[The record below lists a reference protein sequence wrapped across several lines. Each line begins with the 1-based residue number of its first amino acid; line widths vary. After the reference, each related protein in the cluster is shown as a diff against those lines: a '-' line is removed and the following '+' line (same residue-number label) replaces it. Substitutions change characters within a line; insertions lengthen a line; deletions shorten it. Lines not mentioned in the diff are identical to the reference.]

1 MSVLARLA
9 RQPFALAG
17 LALVAVFAA
26 LALAAPF
33 LPLPDPDATEPAN
46 RLAGLGS
53 AGHLLGTDQL
63 GRDVLSRLI
72 FGLRVSLAVGVAAT
86 LAAAL
91 VGGTIGLVAAFYGRW
106 VDGLLMRLVDV
117 LMAFPYLLLALAVV
131 AALGPGLTNAAL
143 AIAIVNVPFFARA
156 VRGQAL
162 GIVRRD
168 YVAAARLAGFSD
180 LRILLSEVLPN
191 VAPLLI
197 VTAATTIGWMI
208 LETAGLSFLG
218 LGAQPPQA
226 DLGSMLGDGR
236 KVVVAAPHVAAA
248 PGVVVFVLVVG
259 LNLLG
264 DGLRDALDPRMKGA
278 ETGAPQPATRV
289 ARGRVALGTP
299 GHEASGAFTSPR
311 RGEVGQEGRVRG
323 PSADRRGQ
331 FPLTRE
337 ADASR
342 PLPAGER
349 WAPDVDGSAPAP
361 PVLDV
366 RALTT
371 AFATSRGS
379 FPAIR
384 DVSFALQAGEALG
397 IVGESGSGKSV
408 TALSLARLAPTPPGT
423 IIAGAVRIAGADVLG
438 LGLDALRRLRGERI
452 AYVFQDPLTTLNP
465 LMRIEAQIVEAIR
478 PAPGEGAK
486 ALRARAR
493 ALMADVGLPD
503 PERIA
508 RAYPHELSGGQRQR
522 VGVAMA
528 LANAPDVLIADE
540 PTTALDAATQARIL
554 ELFAR
559 IRRERGAALI
569 FVSHDVGVVARLC
582 DRIAVMYAGEIVE
595 EGPSRAVAERPL
607 HPYAARLIACAPEL
621 GRPDKPL
628 APIPGAPPAID
639 ARPEGCAFSPRCDH
653 AVDACRA
660 GPIALDDVGEGRRVR
675 CIRWRELL
683 GEAA

>member
-1 MSVLARLA
+1 MSVLVRLA

-26 LALAAPF
+26 LALAAPL

-46 RLAGLGS
+46 RLAALGA

-63 GRDVLSRLI
+63 GRDVLARLI

-91 VGGTIGLVAAFYGRW
+91 VGGTVGLVAAFYGRW

-162 GIVRRD
+162 GIVRQD

-226 DLGSMLGDGR
+226 DLGSMLGDGH

-264 DGLRDALDPRMKGA
+264 DGLRDALDPRMKGV
-278 ETGAPQPATRV
+278 ESGAPQPATRV
-289 ARGRVALGTP
+289 ERGMTGAG
-299 GHEASGAFTSPR
+299 SGPND
-311 RGEVGQEGRVRG
+311 
-323 PSADRRGQ
+323 SA
-331 FPLTRE
+331 
-337 ADASR
+337 A
-342 PLPAGER
+342 
-349 WAPDVDGSAPAP
+349 
-361 PVLDV
+361 VLDV

-371 AFATSRGS
+371 AFATPRGS

-384 DVSFALQAGEALG
+384 DVSFTLQAGEALG

-423 IIAGAVRIAGADVLG
+423 IVSGEVRIGGADVLG
-438 LGLDALRRLRGERI
+438 LGLDRLRRLRGDRI

-486 ALRARAR
+486 AVRTRAS

-528 LANAPDVLIADE
+528 LANAPDVLVADE
-540 PTTALDAATQARIL
+540 PTTALDATTQGRIL

-569 FVSHDVGVVARLC
+569 FVSHDVGVVACLC
-582 DRIAVMYAGEIVE
+582 DRIVVMYAGEIVE
-595 EGPSRAVAERPL
+595 EGPARVVAARPL
-607 HPYAARLIACAPEL
+607 HPYAARLIACAPRL
-621 GRPDKPL
+621 GQPDKSL

-639 ARPEGCAFSPRCDH
+639 ARPDGCAFAPRCDH
-653 AVDACRA
+653 AVAACRA
-660 GPIALDDVGEGRRVR
+660 GPIGLEEAMEGRRVR
-675 CIRWRELL
+675 CIRWRELS

>member
-1 MSVLARLA
+1 M
-9 RQPFALAG
+9 RQPFAVAG
-17 LALVAVFAA
+17 LALVLGFVA

-33 LPLPDPDATEPAN
+33 LPLLDPNATEPAN
-46 RLAGLGS
+46 RLAAPGA

-63 GRDVLSRLI
+63 GRDILARLI

-91 VGGTIGLVAAFYGRW
+91 VGGIIGLVAAFYGRW
-106 VDGLLMRLVDV
+106 VDGALMRLVDV

-180 LRILLSEVLPN
+180 LRILVSEVLPN

-236 KVVVAAPHVAAA
+236 KVVAAAPHVAAA

-278 ETGAPQPATRV
+278 ETGVPQPATRV
-289 ARGRVALGTP
+289 ERGRAASGTL
-299 GHEASGAFTSPR
+299 GHEASGALANS
-311 RGEVGQEGRVRG
+311 
-323 PSADRRGQ
+323 
-331 FPLTRE
+331 
-337 ADASR
+337 
-342 PLPAGER
+342 
-349 WAPDVDGSAPAP
+349 
-361 PVLDV
+361 VLDV
-366 RALTT
+366 RALST
-371 AFATSRGS
+371 AFATPRGS

-384 DVSFALQAGEALG
+384 DVSFALRAGEALG

-423 IIAGAVRIAGADVLG
+423 IVSGEVRIGGDDVLD
-438 LGLDALRRLRGERI
+438 LSLDALRRLRGDRI

-465 LMRIEAQIVEAIR
+465 LMRIDAQIVEAIR
-478 PAPGEGAK
+478 PGPGEGAK

-503 PERIA
+503 PGRIA

-540 PTTALDAATQARIL
+540 PTTALDATTQGRIL

-569 FVSHDVGVVARLC
+569 FVSHDVGVVAHLC

-595 EGPSRAVAERPL
+595 EGPARAVAERPL
-607 HPYAARLIACAPEL
+607 HPYAARLIACAPQL
-621 GRPDKPL
+621 GQPDKPL

-639 ARPEGCAFSPRCDH
+639 ARPDGCAFAPRCDH
-653 AVDACRA
+653 AIDACRA
-660 GPIALDDVGEGRRVR
+660 GPIPLEDAGDDRRVR